1 MKLNYN
7 MLSVVVVASIATL
20 TSCNSNNKEIQDANH
35 QQIEQ
40 QVNPNQAKIVELEA
54 QRDAIIEKIE
64 AIGKEYQAYHPEIS
78 EDAIIDSLNVHT
90 FTLRQQSRQ
99 LEQQIDSLKSL

>member
-7 MLSVVVVASIATL
+7 MLSVVVVAGIATF
-20 TSCNSNNKEIQDANH
+20 TSCNSNNKEVQDENH

-40 QVNPNQAKIVELEA
+40 QVNPNQAKIAELEA

-64 AIGKEYQAYHPEIS
+64 VIGKEYQAAHPEIS
-78 EDAIIDSLNVHT
+78 DDVIIDSLNVHT
-90 FTLRQQSRQ
+90 SILRQQSRQ
-99 LEQQIDSLKSL
+99 LVQQIDSLKSL